1 MCTIF
6 RKLAIVC
13 YDREGA

>member
-6 RKLAIVC
+6 RK
-13 YDREGA
+13 